1 MAKVGAVILAAGGSS
16 RFGKPKQLVRFEGR
30 TLLER
35 AIGAAVEGGCRPVVV
50 VVGSD
55 AAAVTAAISD
65 TAVSITENPDWANG
79 IGTTIR
85 AGVQHAHELA
95 PDADAIIILVCD
107 QPLVN
112 DRTVASLIERW
123 VETRKPIVASSYS
136 DTLGVPAL
144 FDSSCFGELLQ
155 LQGDAGAKSII
166 VHNRARVTEI
176 AFPEGTHDIDTGQG
190 LTNLA
195 TTRTKDRK

>member
-1 MAKVGAVILAAGGSS
+1 MAAVGGVVLAAGGSS

-35 AIGAAVEGGCRPVVV
+35 AIGAAVKGGCRPVVV

-55 AAAVTAAISD
+55 ADAVTVATSD
-65 TAVSITENPDWANG
+65 TAISIMENPDWANG

-85 AGVQHAHELA
+85 AGVQHVQELA
-95 PDADAIIILVCD
+95 PDAEAIIILVCD

-112 DRTVASLIERW
+112 DQTVANLIERW

-155 LQGDAGAKSII
+155 LRGDTGAKSII
-166 VHNRARVTEI
+166 VRDPARVTEI
-176 AFPEGTHDIDTGQG
+176 SFPEGAHDIDTVPDYEA
-190 LTNLA
+190 LT
-195 TTRTKDRK
+195 KK